1 MRRVLVVD
9 DEPHI
14 RAVLRGYLEA
24 DGLAVSEAAD
34 GEEAVRQVRQNLPD
48 LVLLDVML
56 PGIDGLEALRQ
67 VRTFSDVYVILVT
80 ARAEEVD
87 KLVGLGVGA
96 DDYVTKPFSPREVAA
111 RVKAVLR
118 RDRGVRDTGAAV
130 LSFEGLVVDPGA
142 REVRA
147 GGTSVTL
154 SALEFDVLAALTGAP
169 GRVFSRRQLLER
181 VWGYD
186 FFGDERVVDVHIRND
201 LACEAG
207 GGPGSGRRRAGGVGG
222 AHRAPPGS
230 RAWPRRGAVC
240 VLRAG
245 LDGGLPGSGD
255 VAGAAARPGHR
266 AGAGHGHIAAAFF
279 DIGQSRTLAWA
290 RRPQA
295 AALVAALADPD
306 RGWDAIVIGEYE
318 RAFHGG
324 QYASNRSRFVIGG
337 RLARGAAR

>member
-24 DGLAVSEAAD
+24 DGFAVSEAAD
-34 GEEAVRQVRQNLPD
+34 GEEAVRQVRQDAPD

-130 LSFEGLVVDPGA
+130 LSFEGLTVDPGA

-147 GGTSVTL
+147 DGTSVTL

-186 FFGDERVVDVHIRND
+186 FFGDERVVDVHIRG
-201 LACEAG
+201 L
-207 GGPGSGRRRAGGVGG
+207 RARLGDDAANPRLIATVRGVGYKFVG
-222 AHRAPPGS
+222 
-230 RAWPRRGAVC
+230 
-240 VLRAG
+240 
-245 LDGGLPGSGD
+245 
-255 VAGAAARPGHR
+255 RPG
-266 AGAGHGHIAAAFF
+266 
-279 DIGQSRTLAWA
+279 
-290 RRPQA
+290 
-295 AALVAALADPD
+295 
-306 RGWDAIVIGEYE
+306 
-318 RAFHGG
+318 
-324 QYASNRSRFVIGG
+324 
-337 RLARGAAR
+337 

>member
-1 MRRVLVVD
+1 VRRVLVVD

-14 RAVLRGYLEA
+14 RDVLRGYLEA
-24 DGLAVSEAAD
+24 DGFAVSEAAD
-34 GEEAVRQVRQNLPD
+34 GEEAVRQVRQDAPD

-130 LSFEGLVVDPGA
+130 LSFGGLTVDPGA
-142 REVRA
+142 REVRVD
-147 GGTSVTL
+147 GTSVTL

-186 FFGDERVVDVHIRND
+186 FFGDERVVDVHIRG
-201 LACEAG
+201 L
-207 GGPGSGRRRAGGVGG
+207 RARLGDDAANPRLIATVRGVGYKFVG
-222 AHRAPPGS
+222 
-230 RAWPRRGAVC
+230 
-240 VLRAG
+240 
-245 LDGGLPGSGD
+245 
-255 VAGAAARPGHR
+255 RP
-266 AGAGHGHIAAAFF
+266 
-279 DIGQSRTLAWA
+279 
-290 RRPQA
+290 
-295 AALVAALADPD
+295 V
-306 RGWDAIVIGEYE
+306 
-318 RAFHGG
+318 
-324 QYASNRSRFVIGG
+324 
-337 RLARGAAR
+337 